1 MPITSTPFKKPSAEK
16 SLCLFTNILNV
27 KRKIANHCVVAAES
41 KRRAMKVGN
50 SMCTNKAKRKGYSK
64 INDQIK
70 RNLYAWTTHYSQ
82 VFQSPISNDSL
93 KVMIDDQ
100 TEPQLV
106 TKLSLH
112 VSVLELNNSLVS
124 YPNYGGL
131 KDARYEDD
139 NIIII
144 DSTFHSL
151 LPPQI

>member
-1 MPITSTPFKKPSAEK
+1 MI

-27 KRKIANHCVVAAES
+27 KRKTEKLRIGATKS
-41 KRRAMKVGN
+41 KRRAMKLGN
-50 SMCTNKAKRKGYSK
+50 SLWTKKKKLKGNSK
-64 INDQIK
+64 INGNIK
-70 RNLYAWTTHYSQ
+70 LNMYTWITRHPQ
-82 VFQSPISNDSL
+82 VVQSPISNDSL